1 MKESTSREKILKNIR
16 NALITKTDIPFP
28 YIDCDSPIYVEKTES
43 PEIVF
48 AEEFT
53 KMAGKFVFCE
63 DIKEFSANL
72 SLLIKQNNWLN
83 VFCNDPKLYDFLT
96 KEKITVTKEE
106 EDFLTIDAGI
116 TTCEFLVAR
125 LGSII
130 VSSKQIPGR
139 KTVIYPPV
147 HIVVA
152 KLSQMV
158 PDLKDAILGIKE
170 KYKDDMPSLVSI
182 ITGPSRTADIEKT
195 LVMGAHGPKDLY
207 CFLIDD
213 SIN

>member
-1 MKESTSREKILKNIR
+1 MKESTSREKVLKNIR

-28 YIDCDSPIYVEKTES
+28 YIDCDASVYNERDEA
-43 PEIVF
+43 PEIIF

-53 KMAGKFVFCE
+53 KVGGQFIFCENRDEFFINLKNLIKEKKWVHVFCKDE
-63 DIKEFSANL
+63 KLKKQFDQNKISVS
-72 SLLIKQNNWLN
+72 SL
-83 VFCNDPKLYDFLT
+83 
-96 KEKITVTKEE
+96 E
-106 EDFLTIDAGI
+106 EDFLSVEAGI
-116 TTCEFLVAR
+116 TSCEYIVAR

-139 KTVIYPPV
+139 KGAVYPPV
-147 HIVVA
+147 HIVVSFM
-152 KLSQMV
+152 SQLV
-158 PDLKDAILGIKE
+158 PDLKDAISGLKNR
-170 KYKDDMPSLVSI
+170 YKDSIPSMVSI

-213 SIN
+213 SVI